1 MSVYPTTAIFL
12 LFWLWQSVRDPDR
25 GALVMIAA
33 LPFGMLA
40 AISIGGLS
48 ILAAHFLALITLS
61 GYAVRRLGGGLD
73 QIWMPA
79 AGIYLLLF
87 SLYSVFSA
95 IVLVRIFSGDVL
107 VFPMNFDGAGLRL
120 SNAYTSS
127 LKPLTP
133 SESNIAQAGY
143 IVISMMV
150 FLMLADICRRRGGL
164 FLEQGLV
171 WAATM
176 NIALAAI
183 DLAGGD
189 AILALVR
196 TADYSLLNEHSVL
209 GLPRVIGGFSEASS
223 FGKAASVFYGYF
235 FMSYLMGRRQR
246 DGALALGSLA
256 FGILSFSSTGFAAMA
271 AATLLVLLHAGH
283 FLGRGI
289 SRGFAHWL
297 VILVAVVTLSFSVLA
312 IFTPLLDSAAAVIDR
327 LFVQKLE
334 SQSGLERSAWA
345 EWSVK
350 AFFATNGLGAGV
362 GSMRGNGMA
371 AVLLGSVGLPGVLLF
386 LAFVWNA
393 VGPVRTPP
401 NNSSYRVFVSSRVA
415 VLTFLVAALLSA
427 TTPNPKLT
435 FMLVAAMAAATRQRK
450 QRISGLVRTY
460 PVSAGG

>member
-1 MSVYPTTAIFL
+1 MSVSPITAVFL

-25 GALVMIAA
+25 GALVMIVA

-40 AISIGGLS
+40 AISVGGLS
-48 ILAAHFLALITLS
+48 ILAAHFLALITLFT
-61 GYAVRRLGGGLD
+61 YAVRRVGGGLA
-73 QIWMPA
+73 QIWIPA

-107 VFPMNFDGAGLRL
+107 VFPMNFDSAGLRL
-120 SNAYTSS
+120 SNAFSSS
-127 LKPLTP
+127 LKPLAP
-133 SESNIAQAGY
+133 SKSNIAQAGY

-150 FLMLADICRRRGGL
+150 FLMLTDICRRRGAL

-189 AILALVR
+189 TILALVR

-209 GLPRVIGGFSEASS
+209 GLPRVIGGFAEASS
-223 FGKAASVFYGYF
+223 FGKATSVFYGYF
-235 FMSYLMGRRQR
+235 FLSYLMGRRQR

-271 AATLLVLLHAGH
+271 AATLLVFLHARS
-283 FLGRGI
+283 FLGRGL
-289 SRGFAHWL
+289 SRGFAYWL
-297 VILVAVVTLSFSVLA
+297 VILVALVTLSFSVLA
-312 IFTPLLDSAAAVIDR
+312 IVTPLLDNAAALIDR
-327 LFVQKLE
+327 LFVQKLD

-345 EWSVK
+345 EWGFK
-350 AFFATNGLGAGV
+350 AFYATWGLGAGV
-362 GSMRGNGMA
+362 GSLRSNGMA

-386 LAFVWNA
+386 MAFVWNA
-393 VGPVRTPP
+393 VSPVRTSPDK
-401 NNSSYRVFVSSRVA
+401 SSYRVFASSRVA
-415 VLTFLVAALLSA
+415 VLTFLVAALLSS
-427 TTPNPKLT
+427 TTPDPKLILV
-435 FMLVAAMAAATRQRK
+435 LVAAMAAATRQRT
-450 QRISGLVRTY
+450 QRTSGLVRTH
-460 PVSAGG
+460 PVSVGG